1 MSAER
6 AEGRASGPSTRR
18 SPRHSRST
26 GVVVNPVVALE
37 PTVRH
42 ERRTAAAGTPRP
54 LGLRVAAFMARTS
67 SGVNAVQRR
76 RSMPIRAYIGPNGAG
91 KSLAAVRDL
100 LPSLDA
106 GRTVYSTVPLYD
118 ASTGDLH
125 PGYRRFES
133 WEQLM
138 HAQHADFFA
147 DEISGIASSRD
158 HNNLH
163 SEVINR
169 LHQLRKVDVTF
180 SWTAPAWRRADLS
193 LREVTWAVTEC
204 RGFLADSAAV
214 KRDDGAV
221 LWAPRRLFRFST
233 YDMRDFDEWTA
244 GKRERVR
251 PEVAEWFAGSGSREF
266 ASYRTLDAVDR
277 LEAFDPR
284 ACPHCGL
291 ARRQQYC
298 KGDH

>member
-1 MSAER
+1 MDA
-6 AEGRASGPSTRR
+6 
-18 SPRHSRST
+18 
-26 GVVVNPVVALE
+26 VVTLE

-42 ERRTAAAGTPRP
+42 ERRSSATGTPRP
-54 LGLRVAAFMARTS
+54 LGLRVAALMARTS

-106 GRTVYSTVPLYD
+106 GREVYSTVPLYD
-118 ASTGDLH
+118 AATGELH
-125 PGYRRFES
+125 PGYRQFRS

-204 RGFLADSAAV
+204 RGFLADNSAA
-214 KRDDGAV
+214 RREDGAV

-233 YDMRDFDEWTA
+233 FDMRDFDEWSA

-251 PEVAEWFAGSGSREF
+251 PEVAEWFAGTGSREF
-266 ASYRTLDAVDR
+266 QSYRTLDAVDR
-277 LEAFDPR
+277 LDPFDPR
-284 ACPHCGL
+284 ACPDCGL
-291 ARRQQYC
+291 KRREAFC
-298 KGDH
+298 KGHD

>member
-6 AEGRASGPSTRR
+6 AQGRVSGPSTRR
-18 SPRHSRST
+18 TLRSPRPT
-26 GVVVNPVVALE
+26 ALTINPVVALE
-37 PTVRH
+37 PTLRH
-42 ERRTAAAGTPRP
+42 EPRSAASGTPRT
-54 LGLRVAAFMARTS
+54 LGLRIANFMARTS
-67 SGVNAVQRR
+67 SGINAVQRR
-76 RSMPIRAYIGPNGAG
+76 RSMPIRAYIGPNGSG

-100 LPSLDA
+100 LASLDS

-118 ASTGDLH
+118 ADTGELH

-138 HAQHADFFA
+138 HAEHSDFFA

-169 LHQLRKVDVTF
+169 LHQLRKIDVTF

-193 LREVTWAVTEC
+193 LREVTFAVTEC
-204 RGFLADSAAV
+204 RGYLPDNSVAT
-214 KRDDGAV
+214 REDGAV
-221 LWAPRRLFRFST
+221 LWAPRRLFRFAT
-233 YDMRDFDEWTA
+233 YDMRDFDEWSA

-251 PEVAEWFAGSGSREF
+251 PEVSEWFSGTGSREF
-266 ASYRTLDAVDR
+266 SSYRTLDAVDR
-277 LEAFDPR
+277 LEAYDPK
-284 ACPHCGL
+284 ACPSCGL

-298 KGDH
+298 KGHD

>member
-1 MSAER
+1 
-6 AEGRASGPSTRR
+6 
-18 SPRHSRST
+18 
-26 GVVVNPVVALE
+26 
-37 PTVRH
+37 
-42 ERRTAAAGTPRP
+42 
-54 LGLRVAAFMARTS
+54 MARMS
-67 SGVNAVQRR
+67 SGVAASARR

-91 KSLAAVRDL
+91 KSLACVRDL
-100 LPSLDA
+100 LPSLDS

-118 ASTGDLH
+118 SSTGDLH
-125 PGYRRFES
+125 PAYQRFES

-138 HAQHADFFA
+138 HAEHADFFA

-204 RGFLADSAAV
+204 RGFLADNSQA
-214 KRDDGAV
+214 RREDGAV

-233 YDMRDFDEWTA
+233 YDMRDFDEWSA
-244 GKRERVR
+244 GKRDRVR
-251 PEVAEWFAGSGSREF
+251 AEVSEWFAGTGSREF
-266 ASYRTLDAVDR
+266 QSYRTLDAVDR
-277 LEAFDPR
+277 LEPFNPN
-284 ACPHCGL
+284 ACPDCGKTKR
-291 ARRQQYC
+291 AEYC
-298 KGDH
+298 RGH

>member
-1 MSAER
+1 MNGSRAHER
-6 AEGRASGPSTRR
+6 VSGRSTRR
-18 SPRHSRST
+18 ATRSPAVTDTDVLASL
-26 GVVVNPVVALE
+26 GLDGG
-37 PTVRH
+37 VRH
-42 ERRTAAAGTPRP
+42 ERRTSAEGTPKP
-54 LGLRVAAFMARTS
+54 LGLRIADFMARTS
-67 SGVNAVQRR
+67 SGINAVQRR
-76 RSMPIRAYIGPNGAG
+76 RSMPIRAYIGPNGSG

-100 LPSLDA
+100 LASLDG

-118 ASTGDLH
+118 AATGELH

-138 HAQHADFFA
+138 HAEHSDFFA

-169 LHQLRKVDVTF
+169 LHQLRKIDVTF

-193 LREVTWAVTEC
+193 LREVTFAVTEC
-204 RGFLADSAAV
+204 RGYLPDNSVA
-214 KRDDGAV
+214 KREDGAI

-233 YDMRDFDEWTA
+233 YDMRDFDEWSA

-251 PEVAEWFAGSGSREF
+251 PEVAEWFSGTGSREF
-266 ASYRTLDAVDR
+266 SSYRTLDAVDR
-277 LEAFDPR
+277 LESYDPR
-284 ACPHCGL
+284 ACPSCGL

-298 KGDH
+298 KGHD